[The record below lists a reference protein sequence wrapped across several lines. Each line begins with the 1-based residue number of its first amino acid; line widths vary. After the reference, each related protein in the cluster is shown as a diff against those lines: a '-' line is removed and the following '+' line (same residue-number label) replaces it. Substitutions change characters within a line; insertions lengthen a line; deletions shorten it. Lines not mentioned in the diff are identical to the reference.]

1 MQDGL
6 ALLRQKRVPFVPA
19 NKTEEEFIE
28 ALQRA
33 VFGIDLCFSG
43 RPPGRVGLKVVVQ
56 FERLFLT
63 DAQVRALGVTPVLL
77 ETEFIIPHYFHSYT
91 GSMDY
96 MSELAVKGVHALT
109 DDQWAL
115 LAPKLPD
122 LRRTD
127 HKGIVPTE
135 TRTVL
140 NCLLFQLRTNMPL
153 LSLPPHFGDR
163 TLVYNAMLRL
173 ITASNPPSV
182 WWPGSAR

>member
-1 MQDGL
+1 MSAVRTPSFISREPLEEKARAIAHEREAQISARAKIPRVSVDEIDFDGTRERLQDGL
-6 ALLRQKRVPFVPA
+6 ALLRQKRGPFVPA

-28 ALQRA
+28 ALQRP
-33 VFGIDLCFSG
+33 VLGIDLCFSG
-43 RPPGRVGLKVVVQ
+43 RPPGRVGLKVAVQ

-96 MSELAVKGVHALT
+96 MSGLAAKGVHALT

-122 LRRTD
+122 LRRTE
-127 HKGIVPTE
+127 H
-135 TRTVL
+135 
-140 NCLLFQLRTNMPL
+140 N
-153 LSLPPHFGDR
+153 GDR
-163 TLVYNAMLRL
+163 
-173 ITASNPPSV
+173 PH
-182 WWPGSAR
+182 